1 MLVIVPNHLSVTDV
15 GILWIT
21 GGSNNIKDDG
31 QVDLQD
37 EEVLLISNI
46 AVENGIVAAILFHIP
61 NLEIDRLKSY
71 NECLLVSQL
80 NVVLNCSNMLFNVNA
95 HRAQDINL

>member
-21 GGSNNIKDDG
+21 GGSNNIEDDG
-31 QVDLQD
+31 QVDLED

-61 NLEIDRLKSY
+61 NH
-71 NECLLVSQL
+71 
-80 NVVLNCSNMLFNVNA
+80 LF
-95 HRAQDINL
+95 